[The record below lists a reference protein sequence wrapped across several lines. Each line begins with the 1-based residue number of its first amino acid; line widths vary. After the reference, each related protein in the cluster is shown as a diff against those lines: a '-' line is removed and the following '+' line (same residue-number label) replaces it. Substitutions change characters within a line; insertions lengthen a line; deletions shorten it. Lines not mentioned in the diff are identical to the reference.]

1 MTGSIGQSVSRRDLP
16 GKLTGE
22 AKYAADV
29 QLPGMLTGKI
39 LRSPH
44 PHATIVSIDAT
55 AARDL
60 PGVHAIVTPFDVPVG
75 NIAPDVP
82 ILDTEVRLEE
92 RRRRSSRSSR

>member
-1 MTGSIGQSVSRRDLP
+1 MSGPVGQSVPRRDLP

-39 LRSPH
+39 LRSPR

-60 PGVHAIVTPFDVPVG
+60 PGVHAIRH
-75 NIAPDVP
+75 A
-82 ILDTEVRLEE
+82 VRCAGW
-92 RRRRSSRSSR
+92 